1 MDINNIVFYKKYICE
16 NVLDLNSNSI
26 TDIFKFIRFKV
37 DESHIKECADGI
49 RINLNKLDNNIIYN
63 IYKQI
68 EYKTINENK

>member
-49 RINLNKLDNNIIYN
+49 RINLNKLDDNIIYN